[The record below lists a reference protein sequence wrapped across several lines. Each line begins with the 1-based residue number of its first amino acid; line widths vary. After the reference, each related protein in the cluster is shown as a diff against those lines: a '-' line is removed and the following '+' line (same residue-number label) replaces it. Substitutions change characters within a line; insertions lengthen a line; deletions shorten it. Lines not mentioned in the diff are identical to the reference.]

1 MEGFLPQFSKRME
14 SLVFGSSF
22 VGFLLFGSL
31 LTGSSLF
38 GFLFFGFLLTAFL
51 IIGFLLFGSLLFG
64 SLLFG
69 FLFFGSLLT
78 GFLLIGSLLFGFLV
92 FGSLLIGFLLIEFLL
107 FGSFLIESLLIGSLL
122 FESLQRVPALCS
134 QALGDVVPIENC
146 MEKNKRGGSRE
157 TWTSAAFCGESP
169 SLGVVK
175 EHGDMAVRDVVSGH
189 GGDGLMVGLDDLGGL
204 FQSQ

>member
-1 MEGFLPQFSKRME
+1 
-14 SLVFGSSF
+14 
-22 VGFLLFGSL
+22 
-31 LTGSSLF
+31 
-38 GFLFFGFLLTAFL
+38 
-51 IIGFLLFGSLLFG
+51 
-64 SLLFG
+64 
-69 FLFFGSLLT
+69 LLT

-92 FGSLLIGFLLIEFLL
+92 FGSLLIGFLLIEFL
-107 FGSFLIESLLIGSLL
+107 FFESFLIGSLL

-146 MEKNKRGGSRE
+146 MEKKKRGGSRE